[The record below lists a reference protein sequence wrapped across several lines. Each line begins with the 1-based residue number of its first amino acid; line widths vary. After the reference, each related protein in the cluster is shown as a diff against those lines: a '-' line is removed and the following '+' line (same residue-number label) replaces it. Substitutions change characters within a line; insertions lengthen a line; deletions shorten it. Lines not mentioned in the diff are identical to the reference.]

1 MELHLIANFIF
12 QIDFLARELFLKL
25 FDLLIGERIVE
36 RDRNLVG
43 FVYSFSRLSTVF
55 SSFMIAFFLQR
66 FGTVGVFASL
76 ASAMFVV
83 VLSVGILGT
92 RTRGRAL
99 EDIAQ

>member
-1 MELHLIANFIF
+1 MSEVYPTRLR
-12 QIDFLARELFLKL
+12 ARA
-25 FDLLIGERIVE
+25 
-36 RDRNLVG
+36 VG

-66 FGTVGVFASL
+66 FGTIGVFAFI

-92 RTRGRAL
+92 RTRGQAL
-99 EDIAQ
+99 EEIAQ